1 MKNINY
7 ILILLSLSFAL
18 NAQQVGMYNH
28 YFYKPL
34 FYNPAFAGTGS
45 SAEAMMIN
53 RSQWADFNG
62 APQLNIFMV
71 DGIIKEKKA
80 GLGLTL
86 VSDKR
91 GINKRNGGNLSYSYR
106 ANFNEETYLLL
117 GLSAGLV
124 NQTIDY
130 SKVVSESFND
140 PTLFAGQ
147 QQKTSFDGNA
157 GFAFVWKGLEV
168 AASAPQLLG
177 NKINYVDNTSGVRAY
192 YTQARHYMS
201 SVKYKFMI
209 SEDKGISVAP
219 QALVRIVPGA
229 PLQYDG
235 NVNLDWKDKFWIGG
249 SYKSNYAA
257 SVNAGVCLYKQ
268 LNIGYSYEFIMGNVS
283 KYSGMSHELMV
294 SYRFGKGKKSDEPD
308 TAYIA
313 QQAKNELFQHKLD
326 SMHTEL
332 SENQQKINEN
342 QQKVKDLTARLEQM
356 KLQQQ
361 QLKDQ
366 QTAMQNN
373 AVNVN
378 QNNSGNTS
386 QQNNNNQNASNNS
399 NSNSVTNTNNQV
411 NNTSTGNNS
420 EYNNSNQNAA
430 VVKGNTN
437 KIMDGNVWVVTS
449 PVTGFKSATNTTQK
463 TGYYVV
469 VGTFVYQDFAEA
481 EVKRFKSKGFTST
494 GWMFSGSHQYNYV
507 YIKKASNK
515 EEAMKSVK
523 EAKSAGVND
532 VWIQILE

>member
-1 MKNINY
+1 M
-7 ILILLSLSFAL
+7 LAFTL

-34 FYNPAFAGTGS
+34 FYNPAFAGNGQAT
-45 SAEAMMIN
+45 EAMMIN
-53 RSQWADFNG
+53 RSQWSGFNG
-62 APQLNIFMV
+62 APQLNVFMV

-80 GLGLTL
+80 GLGLIL

-130 SKVVSESFND
+130 SRVVSENFND
-140 PTLFAGQ
+140 PTLFTGQ
-147 QQKTSFDGNA
+147 QQKTSVDGNT

-168 AASAPQLLG
+168 AASVPQLLG
-177 NKINYVDNTSGVRAY
+177 NKINYVDNTSGVRAS
-192 YTQARHYMS
+192 YTQARHYMGS
-201 SVKYKFMI
+201 LKYKFMI

-219 QALVRIVPGA
+219 QALVRIVPGT

-235 NVNLDWKDKFWIGG
+235 NVNLDWKDKFWIGA

-294 SYRFGKGKKSDEPD
+294 SYRFGKKKTSDEPD

-313 QQAKNELFQHKLD
+313 QQAKNELYQHKLD

-342 QQKVKDLTARLEQM
+342 QQKVKDLTAKLEQM
-356 KLQQQ
+356 KIQQQ

-366 QTAMQNN
+366 QVAMQSSNANN
-373 AVNVN
+373 SAIINQTNTNLQNSTN
-378 QNNSGNTS
+378 QNTSNSSSNNTT
-386 QQNNNNQNASNNS
+386 QNNTTA
-399 NSNSVTNTNNQV
+399 NTNNQV
-411 NNTSTGNNS
+411 NNTPTNNNGA
-420 EYNNSNQNAA
+420 YNNSNQNA
-430 VVKGNTN
+430 VVVNGNTN
-437 KIMDGNVWVVTS
+437 KVMDGNVWVVTS
-449 PVTGFKSATNTTQK
+449 PVAGFKNAANATQK

-481 EVKRFKSKGFTST
+481 EVKRFKNKGFSST
-494 GWMFSGSHQYNYV
+494 GWMFSGAHQYNYV
-507 YIKKASNK
+507 YIKKANSK

-523 EAKSAGVND
+523 DAKSAGIND
-532 VWIQILE
+532 AWIQILE